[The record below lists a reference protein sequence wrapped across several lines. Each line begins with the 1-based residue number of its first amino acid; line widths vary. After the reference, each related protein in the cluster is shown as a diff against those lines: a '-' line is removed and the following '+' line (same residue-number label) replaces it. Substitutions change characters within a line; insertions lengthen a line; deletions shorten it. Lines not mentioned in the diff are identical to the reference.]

1 MNILPRLVAR
11 PKGVLFYNVCS
22 YFIGN
27 WVAGGRQPSTLCRA
41 NPVNISEFGTLK
53 ESHSRLKSNFPVI
66 FVCIRSVQG
75 STGKRDGTGRDLCTS
90 QCRLSQGSS
99 LLFCY
104 YCRCCCCFINAL
116 CMSRF
121 LFDGFY
127 TAGWE
132 LFREFWEFYW
142 QHTTSQGKQTFT
154 EWWVHKLSF

>member
-1 MNILPRLVAR
+1 MHTF
-11 PKGVLFYNVCS
+11 G
-22 YFIGN
+22 
-27 WVAGGRQPSTLCRA
+27 AGQYRKTRW
-41 NPVNISEFGTLK
+41 
-53 ESHSRLKSNFPVI
+53 
-66 FVCIRSVQG
+66 
-75 STGKRDGTGRDLCTS
+75 DGTGPLHFTMS
-90 QCRLSQGSS
+90 PIPGLFSS
-99 LLFCY
+99 LCY